1 MTRWPTPA
9 VLVAAL
15 VLPWSVA
22 AQAQPAS
29 AVSAPPPIA
38 ARKQARALRLEG
50 GGGGGGG
57 GEAIRLDGRLDEA
70 GWRLAAWI
78 SDFVQKEPN
87 EGAEPTERTAVA
99 FFYDADALYVGVRA
113 YADDPAKIQAPLSR
127 RDNTSQAEHVW
138 ISLDTYLDHRT
149 AYSFGVTASGVRMD
163 FYHSTD
169 SEHDVD
175 GRFDPVWEAK
185 AVIDSLGWTAEM
197 RIPFSQ
203 LRFTAKDAQVWG
215 LNIDRW
221 IPSRR
226 EDLFWIP
233 VPKNE
238 TGWSSRMGEL
248 HGIAGIAPSRRL
260 ELLPYAASNATL
272 TGNRDP
278 ADPFDDGRNLEARG
292 GADVKMGIGPNL
304 TLDATVNPDFGQVE
318 ADPAI
323 VNLSAFEVF
332 FDERRPFFTEG
343 SQLFPSR
350 FFYTRRVGARPRGAP
365 GADDDDYV
373 NYPDASTILGAAKLT
388 GRLRSGTSVGALAAV
403 TARERARLYDTATAR
418 FTERVVAPVSAFGAL
433 RGQQEVGADAS
444 TVGGTFTMVR
454 RDLAAGDPLASVYTR
469 EAYGGRLDWNFRFGR
484 GAYVLDGDFGFS
496 HVRGDSAALLRI
508 QESPVHYFQRPD
520 ADHVAVDS
528 SRSSLTGYVASLEFS
543 KNSGRHWLYEV
554 SLGRESPGFEPN
566 DAGRLSNADGQSAFA
581 QLQYRETRPG
591 RMFYNYELS
600 FETGGEW
607 NFGNDRQFYT
617 TRWDAEL
624 TWKNYWVTN
633 LTFWIDHP
641 SQNQAQTRGGP
652 SMGTPQ
658 SRVVIARLGNRF
670 GARTQWNGRVYYGWD
685 ELGGE
690 IYRLSGGLS
699 VRPSTR
705 WQLSVNP
712 NYLRVI
718 DPRQYVATFD
728 SAGGPAATYGRRYV
742 FAFVDASEFRV
753 PIRANYTITPDLTL
767 ELFAEPF
774 AASGRFYGFGELAA
788 PRTTRLR
795 RYGTNGTTI
804 ARDPAGDYVVTD
816 NGGADTLAIANP
828 DFNVLSFRSNLVL
841 RWEWRPGSTLFL
853 VWQQNRESDDPRGA
867 HVGPRDLWNAL
878 RATGDNFLAV
888 KVSYWIPVH

>member
-1 MTRWPTPA
+1 MTRWPMSA
-9 VLVAAL
+9 VLLAAL
-15 VLPWSVA
+15 VVPG
-22 AQAQPAS
+22 S
-29 AVSAPPPIA
+29 AGGQTAPAPPP
-38 ARKQARALRLEG
+38 RKQARALRLDRETV
-50 GGGGGGG
+50 
-57 GEAIRLDGRLDEA
+57 RLDGRLDEA
-70 GWRLAAWI
+70 AWRRAAWI

-87 EGAEPTERTAVA
+87 EGAAPTERTEVA

-127 RDNTSQAEHVW
+127 RDNTAQAEHVW

-163 FYHSTD
+163 FYHATD
-169 SEHDVD
+169 REHNVD
-175 GRFDPVWEAK
+175 GRFDPVWEAR
-185 AVIDSLGWTAEM
+185 AAIDSLGWTAEL

-203 LRFTAKDAQVWG
+203 LRYTAKDAQVWG

-226 EDLFWIP
+226 EDVFWIP

-238 TGWSSRMGEL
+238 TGWASRMGEL
-248 HGIAGIAPSRRL
+248 HGIERIAPSRRL

-272 TGNRDP
+272 TGDRDP
-278 ADPFDDGRNLEARG
+278 ADPFDDGRNLEARA
-292 GADVKMGIGPNL
+292 GADMKMGVGPNL

-365 GADDDDYV
+365 VADDDDYV
-373 NYPDASTILGAAKLT
+373 DYPDASTILGAAKLT
-388 GRLRSGTSVGALAAV
+388 GRLRSGTSVGVLAAL
-403 TARERARLYDTATAR
+403 TARERARAYDPTTAR
-418 FTERVVAPVSAFGAL
+418 VTETVVAPVSGFGAL
-433 RGQQEVGADAS
+433 RTRQEIGADAS
-444 TVGGTFTMVR
+444 VGGTLTMVR
-454 RDLAAGDPLASVYTR
+454 RDLADGDPLAGIYAR
-469 EAYGGRLDWNFRFGR
+469 EAYGGRLDWNLRFGR
-484 GAYVLDGDFGFS
+484 DAYVLDGDIGFS
-496 HVRGDSAALLRI
+496 HVRGDSSVLLHI

-520 ADHVAVDS
+520 AGHVAVDS
-528 SRSSLTGYVASLEFS
+528 SRTALSGYVASLAFS
-543 KNSGRHWLYEV
+543 KISARHWLYEV
-554 SLGRESPGFEPN
+554 SVGRESPGFEPN
-566 DAGRLSNADGQSAFA
+566 DAGRLSNADGQNAFA
-581 QLQYRETRPG
+581 QLRYRETQPG
-591 RMFYNYELS
+591 QTFHTYELS

-617 TRWDAEL
+617 TRWDAKL
-624 TWKNYWVTN
+624 TWKNFWVTN

-652 SMGTPQ
+652 SMGTPR
-658 SRVVIARLGNRF
+658 SRVVIARLGSRL
-670 GARTQWNGRVYYGWD
+670 GARTAWNGRGYYGWD

-705 WQLSVNP
+705 WQVSVDP

-728 SAGGPAATYGRRYV
+728 SGPAATYGRRYV
-742 FAFVDASEFRV
+742 FAFVDQSEFRI
-753 PIRANYTITPDLTL
+753 PIRANYTLTPDLTL

-795 RYGTNGTTI
+795 RYGTDGTTI
-804 ARDPAGDYVVTD
+804 ARDPAGDYLVTD

-853 VWQQNRESDDPRGA
+853 VWQQNRQHDDARGA
-867 HVGPRDLWNAL
+867 HVGPADLMDSL
-878 RATGDNFLAV
+878 RATGDNFLAI
-888 KVSYWIPVH
+888 KASYWIPVR